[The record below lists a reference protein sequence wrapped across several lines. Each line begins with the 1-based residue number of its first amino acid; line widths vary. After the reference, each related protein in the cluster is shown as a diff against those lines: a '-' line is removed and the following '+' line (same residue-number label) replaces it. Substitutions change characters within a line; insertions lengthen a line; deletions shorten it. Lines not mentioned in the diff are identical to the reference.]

1 MEVLLGITK
10 VWDPTRAKPT
20 EQSLEYH
27 TCVREEPKKKLE
39 MGGDVEAGQGVQEGS
54 KKPVQSPKETS
65 RGRWLRGWREERFG
79 DTLRGERKA
88 GEQSEESS

>member
-1 MEVLLGITK
+1 MSERK
-10 VWDPTRAKPT
+10 
-20 EQSLEYH
+20 
-27 TCVREEPKKKLE
+27 EPKKKLE
-39 MGGDVEAGQGVQEGS
+39 KGGDVEAWQGVQEGS

-65 RGRWLRGWREERFG
+65 RGRWLRGWREEKFG